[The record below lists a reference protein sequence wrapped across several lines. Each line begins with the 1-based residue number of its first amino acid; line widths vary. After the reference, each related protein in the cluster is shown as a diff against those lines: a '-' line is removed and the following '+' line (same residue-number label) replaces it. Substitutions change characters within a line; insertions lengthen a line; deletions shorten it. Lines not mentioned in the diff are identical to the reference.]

1 MCVVFVC
8 VSLSLPLCMFL
19 CMCVCLCVY
28 ACVYMYMYMYV
39 CMCIDAYICKYMY
52 VHVYVCQ
59 PCPLHSLRVFNVL
72 CVCVLCIRTCRCR
85 CNNTLSIII
94 HQLYICSTIAQ
105 VQHCKSKEEKAIRS
119 GLDFMQQGPFYWR
132 KSLDDVC
139 LVHTNKRNVS

>member
-52 VHVYVCQ
+52 VYVCQ

-94 HQLYICSTIAQ
+94 HQLYIRSTIAQ
-105 VQHCKSKEEKAIRS
+105 VQHGKSKEEKAIRS